1 MAFDPGDSLF
11 SKALLGQVR
20 EQGVRL
26 ALRSDDDRE
35 EVSFASLS
43 ERIARWASAL
53 GRALGP
59 PGETVALGTGN
70 SLAFVE
76 LFFALRSLGFPVLS
90 VDDTLPAEGLLD
102 ICQRMGAG
110 TLIHRRPDG
119 GGETLGDV
127 PDPSVRSLR
136 LPHPVRP
143 PSGTAV
149 IKLTSGSTLRPRGAC
164 FTEEALLAGIDQIA
178 RGMSLRAGDRVLVAI
193 PLSHSYGFDNGVLSL
208 AALGTPLIL
217 HSDVLPASLF
227 QSMSENRVTVFPAVP
242 ALLRALARVPW
253 PASLKLRKVI
263 SASAPL
269 SPETAAELASR
280 SGLQVHQFFGA
291 TECGGI
297 SFETRPQEPASH
309 GTVGFPLPGVRLE
322 LDEGEGV
329 RVHSAANRFALLPGG
344 PPPPA
349 YVATGDRGLLTPEGR
364 LKLLGR
370 LQPLGN
376 IGGVKIDLGALE
388 AFLRGLP
395 RVEDAAVVPVEDPA
409 HGHRLVAYVETSSHS
424 PRSILELCRA
434 RLSSREVPS
443 LIRVVDRLPRTPR
456 GKLDRSALG
465 VQKDGIL

>member
-1 MAFDPGDSLF
+1 MALDPGDSLF
-11 SKALLGQVR
+11 CRALLSQVR

-26 ALRSDDDRE
+26 ALRSDDDLQD
-35 EVSFASLS
+35 VSFCALS
-43 ERIARWASAL
+43 QRIARWAEAL
-53 GRALGP
+53 GGALGS
-59 PGETVALGTGN
+59 PGETVALATGN

-76 LFFALRSLGFPVLS
+76 LFFALRSRGFAVLA
-90 VDDTLPAEGLLD
+90 VDDALRGDGLLD
-102 ICQRMGAG
+102 VCRRMGAG
-110 TLIHRRPDG
+110 TLIHRQPAR

-127 PDPSVRSLR
+127 PDPTVRCLR
-136 LPHPVRP
+136 LPHQVRP

-178 RGMSLRAGDRVLVAI
+178 RGMSLRATDRVLVAI

-208 AALGTPLIL
+208 AALGTPLVL
-217 HSDVLPASLF
+217 HSDVLPAALLQSL
-227 QSMSENRVTVFPAVP
+227 SENAITVFPAVP
-242 ALLRALARVPW
+242 ALLRALAQVPW
-253 PASLKLRKVI
+253 PSRLALRMVI

-269 SPETAAELASR
+269 SPETAEGFVRR
-280 SGLQVHQFFGA
+280 SGLPVHQFFGA
-291 TECGGI
+291 TESGGI
-297 SFETRPQEPASH
+297 SFENRPQEPASQ

-322 LDEGEGV
+322 LDPNEGV
-329 RVHSAANRFALLPGG
+329 RVHSAANRFALLPDG
-344 PPPPA
+344 PQPPSH
-349 YVATGDRGLLTPEGR
+349 VATGDRGLLTPEGR

-409 HGHRLVAYVETSSHS
+409 HGHRLVAYVETSAHS

-434 RLSSREVPS
+434 RLSPREVPS

-456 GKLDRSALG
+456 GKLDRSALA
-465 VQKDGIL
+465 VLKDGAL